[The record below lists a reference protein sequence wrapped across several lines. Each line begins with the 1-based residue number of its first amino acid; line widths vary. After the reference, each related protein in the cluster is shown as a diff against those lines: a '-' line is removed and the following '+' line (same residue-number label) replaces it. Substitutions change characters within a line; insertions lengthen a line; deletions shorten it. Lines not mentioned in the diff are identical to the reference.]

1 MKTYMKMSRRAG
13 YIRKEAAGLYTYLPL
28 AWRSIRKIEQICRE
42 EEDAIGAQEMM
53 TPILADGELWH
64 QSGRWDDYGPE
75 LMRITDRHDRQFVL
89 GPTHEETYT
98 ALVRDEL
105 RSYKQLPVTL
115 YHIQDKFRDELRPR
129 FGLMRGREFIMKDA
143 YSFSADQE
151 SLQQCYDEQKGAY
164 ARFCARCGLRALP
177 VAADTGQIGGDTS
190 VEYMALAEAG
200 EAELVYCE
208 DCGFAADTEAA
219 TAVCEVTEGIAGEL
233 TRVETPGVATI
244 ADLAQLMGVS
254 ESATRKAIALVDGDK
269 KPWVVIVPGDHEVN
283 DVKAGH
289 VFGDYHMMTDE
300 ELVEYGLHKGFMGP
314 VGLPAG
320 VSCAADIAL
329 KDSEWWLVGAN
340 EEGYHLQ
347 SAKPGRDFE
356 VGKWVDVI
364 TAKPGD
370 ACPHCGKP
378 LAGARGIECGQ
389 VFQLGTKYSE
399 AMGAT
404 FMDVDGKEKPLI
416 MGCYGIGISRTLA
429 AVVEQHHD
437 DAGIIF
443 PVPVAPYEVTVVALD
458 VKGEVLEK
466 ATEIAQRL
474 ADAGLDV
481 ILDDRKERPGVKFA
495 EADLMGFPYQV
506 VIGKRGLKAGA
517 AEVKDRA
524 TGEREDVALDELVD
538 RLTSLVVPARNGLL
552 QE

>member
-1 MKTYMKMSRRAG
+1 
-13 YIRKEAAGLYTYLPL
+13 
-28 AWRSIRKIEQICRE
+28 
-42 EEDAIGAQEMM
+42 
-53 TPILADGELWH
+53 
-64 QSGRWDDYGPE
+64 
-75 LMRITDRHDRQFVL
+75 
-89 GPTHEETYT
+89 
-98 ALVRDEL
+98 
-105 RSYKQLPVTL
+105 
-115 YHIQDKFRDELRPR
+115 
-129 FGLMRGREFIMKDA
+129 
-143 YSFSADQE
+143 
-151 SLQQCYDEQKGAY
+151 
-164 ARFCARCGLRALP
+164 
-177 VAADTGQIGGDTS
+177 
-190 VEYMALAEAG
+190 
-200 EAELVYCE
+200 
-208 DCGFAADTEAA
+208 
-219 TAVCEVTEGIAGEL
+219 
-233 TRVETPGVATI
+233 
-244 ADLAQLMGVS
+244 
-254 ESATRKAIALVDGDK
+254 
-269 KPWVVIVPGDHEVN
+269 
-283 DVKAGH
+283 
-289 VFGDYHMMTDE
+289 MTDE

>member
-1 MKTYMKMSRRAG
+1 M
-13 YIRKEAAGLYTYLPL
+13 
-28 AWRSIRKIEQICRE
+28 
-42 EEDAIGAQEMM
+42 
-53 TPILADGELWH
+53 
-64 QSGRWDDYGPE
+64 
-75 LMRITDRHDRQFVL
+75 
-89 GPTHEETYT
+89 
-98 ALVRDEL
+98 
-105 RSYKQLPVTL
+105 
-115 YHIQDKFRDELRPR
+115 
-129 FGLMRGREFIMKDA
+129 
-143 YSFSADQE
+143 
-151 SLQQCYDEQKGAY
+151 
-164 ARFCARCGLRALP
+164 
-177 VAADTGQIGGDTS
+177 
-190 VEYMALAEAG
+190 
-200 EAELVYCE
+200 
-208 DCGFAADTEAA
+208 
-219 TAVCEVTEGIAGEL
+219 
-233 TRVETPGVATI
+233 
-244 ADLAQLMGVS
+244 
-254 ESATRKAIALVDGDK
+254 
-269 KPWVVIVPGDHEVN
+269 
-283 DVKAGH
+283 
-289 VFGDYHMMTDE
+289 
-300 ELVEYGLHKGFMGP
+300 
-314 VGLPAG
+314 
-320 VSCAADIAL
+320 
-329 KDSEWWLVGAN
+329 GAN